1 MRWVAAILLAVLVW
15 LQYRLWVG
23 EGSLAEV
30 TALRREIKAQEAEI
44 DKLRE
49 RNRRLLAEVED
60 LRQGLDALEERARS
74 ELGMIKEGELFL
86 QVIESA
92 PPLAG
97 GADPGA
103 KGEGSAPTP
112 PGRAAANAVVA
123 PKPAQP
129 AGKHAGTSAGT
140 PAGKPAG
147 TSASSPA
154 DKAAGMPAG
163 KPAPPAGAPKP

>member
-1 MRWVAAILLAVLVW
+1 VRILVVALLLLLGW

-44 DKLRE
+44 EILRE

-92 PPLAG
+92 VPLAG
-97 GADPGA
+97 GADPGV
-103 KGEGSAPTP
+103 KGGGSAPTP

-129 AGKHAGTSAGT
+129 AGKQAGTSAGA
-140 PAGKPAG
+140 PVGKQAG